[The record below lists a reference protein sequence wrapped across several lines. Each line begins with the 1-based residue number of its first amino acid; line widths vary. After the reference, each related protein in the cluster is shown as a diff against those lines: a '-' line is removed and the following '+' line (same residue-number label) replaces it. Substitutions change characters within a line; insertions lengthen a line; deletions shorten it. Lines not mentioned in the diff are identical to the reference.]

1 MKHTN
6 RRTSIFKTKKKW
18 SPCALSAC
26 VGMCHLNV
34 YVILT
39 FRIDSRMQT
48 LCENS
53 LVRSLKSTI
62 IEKHVRAHHTHTF
75 TLVHLLTYTQC
86 VRFSESRRKIH
97 TLKWA
102 HPNRMKSHNTTGP
115 TIQWQLHWFRYFNF
129 EYKDLWPHQLTIWWF
144 DFHSFEFIT
153 SHNLCESKQS
163 RENFPQNHGVFSE
176 CDGVSKEKRK
186 FHHRNAF
193 LPLKVTLREIFICLW
208 FVNIGSKTFD
218 IAREKG
224 RLFNV
229 WFSVKTMEKINFN
242 PTEKCV

>member
-1 MKHTN
+1 MVSVCSK
-6 RRTSIFKTKKKW
+6 
-18 SPCALSAC
+18 C
-26 VGMCHLNV
+26 VCRNV
-34 YVILT
+34 PSKCV
-39 FRIDSRMQT
+39 RNIDISHWFPYANIVWKFS
-48 LCENS
+48 CS
-53 LVRSLKSTI
+53 F
-62 IEKHVRAHHTHTF
+62 IEKHNHWEACAGASYAYIHTRPPTNIC
-75 TLVHLLTYTQC
+75 TQC

-229 WFSVKTMEKINFN
+229 WFSVKTMERINFN